1 MSQDYTIEQSKE
13 YKEMQ
18 QNVGVIQELANR
30 ARDDLLTCIRTISSK
45 DREKLTEAA
54 LSLSRNILALEQF
67 SAQIAKEMAIEKFIC
82 STLAKTL
89 DDVNGTS
96 DVSIEEISVPV
107 HFHGNLEPETKES
120 EQDAPKSVNIV
131 HPDADENVIARGEI
145 PHVQQVD
152 DLAFKEEDKNAA
164 YKKWIEK
171 DTFIHRG
178 NPYIL
183 DLKEP
188 DNGTSKSFNKIY
200 PLISETVAIN
210 GMHVSTQEVARL
222 AGRGETKVNE
232 SVDDFGYTPTEVKG
246 REYDEF
252 SLKRNIDDKLSQ
264 QYEREV
270 SESTSLETDRETWVK
285 KIKEDLERDK
295 VRTILDRK
303 VYFIAANPIINESL
317 VHEEPDY
324 VNITQYIEVIDAETL
339 KYILVERRAKGVDI
353 KDTILFEVDDRD
365 VVEDHIYGRV
375 NRHRYV
381 GQDNRLTALS
391 VNLIKKNEK
400 GREEVSQ

>member
-18 QNVGVIQELANR
+18 QNVGVIQELASR

-96 DVSIEEISVPV
+96 DVPTEEISVPV
-107 HFHGNLEPETKES
+107 HFHGNLESEEKEPV
-120 EQDAPKSVNIV
+120 QDTPKSVNIV
-131 HPDADENVIARGEI
+131 HPFA
-145 PHVQQVD
+145 
-152 DLAFKEEDKNAA
+152 
-164 YKKWIEK
+164 
-171 DTFIHRG
+171 
-178 NPYIL
+178 
-183 DLKEP
+183 
-188 DNGTSKSFNKIY
+188 
-200 PLISETVAIN
+200 SETVAIN

-222 AGRGETKVNE
+222 ANRGETKVNE
-232 SVDDFGYTPTEVKG
+232 SVDDFGYVPAEVKG

-252 SLKRNIDDKLSQ
+252 SLRRNIDDKLSQ
-264 QYEREV
+264 QYEREANTSV
-270 SESTSLETDRETWVK
+270 SLETDHEAWVK
-285 KIKEDLERDK
+285 EIKEHLELHDK

-303 VYFIAANPIINESL
+303 VYFIAANPIINESV

-391 VNLIKKNEK
+391 VALIKKNEK

>member
-18 QNVGVIQELANR
+18 QNVGIIQELANR
-30 ARDDLLTCIRTISSK
+30 ARNDLLTCIRTISSK

-54 LSLSRNILALEQF
+54 LSLSRNLLAIEQF

-89 DDVNGTS
+89 DDVKGNSNIPTEETS
-96 DVSIEEISVPV
+96 LQAHINEDLV
-107 HFHGNLEPETKES
+107 PETKEPD
-120 EQDAPKSVNIV
+120 QDTLKSINIV
-131 HPDADENVIARGEI
+131 HPFAG
-145 PHVQQVD
+145 
-152 DLAFKEEDKNAA
+152 
-164 YKKWIEK
+164 
-171 DTFIHRG
+171 
-178 NPYIL
+178 
-183 DLKEP
+183 
-188 DNGTSKSFNKIY
+188 
-200 PLISETVAIN
+200 ETVAIN
-210 GMHVSTQEVARL
+210 GMQVSTHELARL
-222 AGRGETKVNE
+222 ANRGETKVNE

-252 SLKRNIDDKLSQ
+252 SLRRNIDDKLSQ

-270 SESTSLETDRETWVK
+270 SESTSLEIDHEAWVK
-285 KIKEDLERDK
+285 ETKKYLERDK

-317 VHEEPDY
+317 VHEESDY
-324 VNITQYIEVIDAETL
+324 VDITQYIEVIDAETL
-339 KYILVERRAKGVDI
+339 KYILVERRAKGIDI

-365 VVEDHIYGRV
+365 VVEDHVYGRV

-381 GQDNRLTALS
+381 GQDNRLTELS
-391 VNLIKKNEK
+391 MTLIKKNEK
-400 GREEVSQ
+400 VQEEVSQ

>member
-67 SAQIAKEMAIEKFIC
+67 SAQISKEMAIEKFIC

-89 DDVNGTS
+89 DDAKGTF
-96 DVSIEEISVPV
+96 DVHTEEISVPV
-107 HFHGNLEPETKES
+107 HFHGNLEPETKEPD
-120 EQDAPKSVNIV
+120 QDTPKSINIV
-131 HPDADENVIARGEI
+131 HPFAGET
-145 PHVQQVD
+145 
-152 DLAFKEEDKNAA
+152 A
-164 YKKWIEK
+164 
-171 DTFIHRG
+171 
-178 NPYIL
+178 
-183 DLKEP
+183 
-188 DNGTSKSFNKIY
+188 
-200 PLISETVAIN
+200 AIN
-210 GMHVSTQEVARL
+210 GMHVSTQELARL

-232 SVDDFGYTPTEVKG
+232 SLDDFGYTPAEVKG

-270 SESTSLETDRETWVK
+270 SESTSLETGHEAWVK
-285 KIKEDLERDK
+285 ETKKYLERDK

-375 NRHRYV
+375 NRHRDV
-381 GQDNRLTALS
+381 GQDNHLTALS

>member
-89 DDVNGTS
+89 DDVNGIS
-96 DVSIEEISVPV
+96 DVPTEEISVPV
-107 HFHGNLEPETKES
+107 HLHGNLEPETKEPD
-120 EQDAPKSVNIV
+120 QDVSKSVNIV
-131 HPDADENVIARGEI
+131 HPFAG
-145 PHVQQVD
+145 
-152 DLAFKEEDKNAA
+152 
-164 YKKWIEK
+164 
-171 DTFIHRG
+171 
-178 NPYIL
+178 
-183 DLKEP
+183 
-188 DNGTSKSFNKIY
+188 
-200 PLISETVAIN
+200 ETVAIN

-232 SVDDFGYTPTEVKG
+232 SLDDFGYTLTEVKG

-264 QYEREV
+264 QYEREANTAV
-270 SESTSLETDRETWVK
+270 SLETDHEVWVE
-285 KIKEDLERDK
+285 KIKEHLERDK
-295 VRTILDRK
+295 VRTILGRK
-303 VYFIAANPIINESL
+303 VYFIAANPIINESV

-324 VNITQYIEVIDAETL
+324 VDITQYIEVIDAETL

-353 KDTILFEVDDRD
+353 KDTVLFEVDDRD

-381 GQDNRLTALS
+381 GQDNRLTELS
-391 VNLIKKNEK
+391 MALIKKNEK
-400 GREEVSQ
+400 GKEEVSQ

>member
-30 ARDDLLTCIRTISSK
+30 ARDDLLICIRTISSK

-54 LSLSRNILALEQF
+54 LSLSRNLLAIEQF
-67 SAQIAKEMAIEKFIC
+67 SSQIAKEMAIEKFIC
-82 STLAKTL
+82 GTLAKTL
-89 DDVNGTS
+89 DDVKGNSNTPT
-96 DVSIEEISVPV
+96 EEILLSA
-107 HFHGNLEPETKES
+107 HHHGDLATETKEPD
-120 EQDAPKSVNIV
+120 QDTPKSINIV
-131 HPDADENVIARGEI
+131 HPFA
-145 PHVQQVD
+145 
-152 DLAFKEEDKNAA
+152 
-164 YKKWIEK
+164 
-171 DTFIHRG
+171 
-178 NPYIL
+178 
-183 DLKEP
+183 
-188 DNGTSKSFNKIY
+188 
-200 PLISETVAIN
+200 SETVAIN

-222 AGRGETKVNE
+222 ADREETKVNE
-232 SVDDFGYTPTEVKG
+232 LVDDFGYVPTEVKG

-252 SLKRNIDDKLSQ
+252 SLRRNIDDKLSQ

-270 SESTSLETDRETWVK
+270 SESTSLETDHEAWVK
-285 KIKEDLERDK
+285 ETKEHLELHDK

-391 VNLIKKNEK
+391 VALIKKNEK
-400 GREEVSQ
+400 VREEVSQ

>member
-67 SAQIAKEMAIEKFIC
+67 SAQISKEMAIEKFIC

-89 DDVNGTS
+89 DDAKGTF
-96 DVSIEEISVPV
+96 DVHTEEISVPV
-107 HFHGNLEPETKES
+107 HFHGNLEPETKEPD
-120 EQDAPKSVNIV
+120 QDTPKSINIV
-131 HPDADENVIARGEI
+131 HPFAGET
-145 PHVQQVD
+145 
-152 DLAFKEEDKNAA
+152 A
-164 YKKWIEK
+164 
-171 DTFIHRG
+171 
-178 NPYIL
+178 
-183 DLKEP
+183 
-188 DNGTSKSFNKIY
+188 
-200 PLISETVAIN
+200 AIN
-210 GMHVSTQEVARL
+210 GMHVSTQELARL

-232 SVDDFGYTPTEVKG
+232 SLDDFGYTPAEVKG

-270 SESTSLETDRETWVK
+270 SESTSLETGHEAWVK
-285 KIKEDLERDK
+285 ETKKYLERDK

-381 GQDNRLTALS
+381 GQDNHLTALS

>member
-18 QNVGVIQELANR
+18 QNVGIIQELANR
-30 ARDDLLTCIRTISSK
+30 ARNDLLTCIRTISSK

-54 LSLSRNILALEQF
+54 LSLSRNLLAIEQF

-82 STLAKTL
+82 GTLAKTL
-89 DDVNGTS
+89 DDVKGNSNTPT
-96 DVSIEEISVPV
+96 EEIPLPT
-107 HFHGNLEPETKES
+107 HHHENLASETKAPD
-120 EQDAPKSVNIV
+120 QDTPKSVNIV
-131 HPDADENVIARGEI
+131 HPFAE
-145 PHVQQVD
+145 
-152 DLAFKEEDKNAA
+152 
-164 YKKWIEK
+164 
-171 DTFIHRG
+171 
-178 NPYIL
+178 
-183 DLKEP
+183 
-188 DNGTSKSFNKIY
+188 
-200 PLISETVAIN
+200 ETVAIN

-222 AGRGETKVNE
+222 AGRGETKVSE

-270 SESTSLETDRETWVK
+270 SESTSLETDHEAWVK
-285 KIKEDLERDK
+285 NVKEYLERDK

-317 VHEEPDY
+317 VHQESDH
-324 VNITQYIEVIDAETL
+324 VDITQYIEVIDAETL
-339 KYILVERRAKGVDI
+339 KYILVERRAKGIDI
-353 KDTILFEVDDRD
+353 KDTILFEVDDRN

-391 VNLIKKNEK
+391 VALIKKNEK
-400 GREEVSQ
+400 VQEEVTQ

>member
-67 SAQIAKEMAIEKFIC
+67 SAQISKEMAIEKFIC

-89 DDVNGTS
+89 DDVKGNSNTPT
-96 DVSIEEISVPV
+96 DEIPLPT
-107 HFHGNLEPETKES
+107 HHHENLASETKAPD
-120 EQDAPKSVNIV
+120 QDTSKSINIV
-131 HPDADENVIARGEI
+131 HPFAGET
-145 PHVQQVD
+145 
-152 DLAFKEEDKNAA
+152 A
-164 YKKWIEK
+164 
-171 DTFIHRG
+171 
-178 NPYIL
+178 
-183 DLKEP
+183 
-188 DNGTSKSFNKIY
+188 
-200 PLISETVAIN
+200 AIN
-210 GMHVSTQEVARL
+210 GMHVSTQELARL

-232 SVDDFGYTPTEVKG
+232 SLDDFGYTLAEVKG

-252 SLKRNIDDKLSQ
+252 SLKRNIDDRLSQ
-264 QYEREV
+264 QYEREANTSV
-270 SESTSLETDRETWVK
+270 SLETDHEALVE
-285 KIKEDLERDK
+285 KIKEHLERHDK

-303 VYFIAANPIINESL
+303 VYFIAANPIINETV

-324 VNITQYIEVIDAETL
+324 VDITQYIEVIDAETL

-381 GQDNRLTALS
+381 SQDNRLTELS
-391 VNLIKKNEK
+391 MALIKKNEK
-400 GREEVSQ
+400 GKEEVSQ

>member
-54 LSLSRNILALEQF
+54 LSLSRNLLAIEQF

-82 STLAKTL
+82 GTLAKTL
-89 DDVNGTS
+89 DDVKGNSNTPT
-96 DVSIEEISVPV
+96 EEIPLPT
-107 HFHGNLEPETKES
+107 HHHENLASETKAPG
-120 EQDAPKSVNIV
+120 QDTPKSINIV
-131 HPDADENVIARGEI
+131 HPFAGET
-145 PHVQQVD
+145 
-152 DLAFKEEDKNAA
+152 A
-164 YKKWIEK
+164 
-171 DTFIHRG
+171 
-178 NPYIL
+178 
-183 DLKEP
+183 
-188 DNGTSKSFNKIY
+188 
-200 PLISETVAIN
+200 AIN

-222 AGRGETKVNE
+222 AGPGETKVNE
-232 SVDDFGYTPTEVKG
+232 SLDDFGYTPAEVKG

-252 SLKRNIDDKLSQ
+252 SLRRNIDDKLSQ

-270 SESTSLETDRETWVK
+270 SESTSLETDHEAWVK
-285 KIKEDLERDK
+285 ETKKYLERDK

-317 VHEEPDY
+317 VNEEPDY
-324 VNITQYIEVIDAETL
+324 VDITQYIEVIDAETL

-381 GQDNRLTALS
+381 SQDNRLTELS
-391 VNLIKKNEK
+391 ISLIKKNEK
-400 GREEVSQ
+400 GKEVVFR

>member
-54 LSLSRNILALEQF
+54 LSLSRNLLAIEQF

-89 DDVNGTS
+89 DDVKGNSNTPT
-96 DVSIEEISVPV
+96 EEIPLPT
-107 HFHGNLEPETKES
+107 HHHENLASETKAPD
-120 EQDAPKSVNIV
+120 QDTPKSINIV
-131 HPDADENVIARGEI
+131 HPFAGET
-145 PHVQQVD
+145 
-152 DLAFKEEDKNAA
+152 A
-164 YKKWIEK
+164 
-171 DTFIHRG
+171 
-178 NPYIL
+178 
-183 DLKEP
+183 
-188 DNGTSKSFNKIY
+188 
-200 PLISETVAIN
+200 AIN
-210 GMHVSTQEVARL
+210 GMHVSTQELARL
-222 AGRGETKVNE
+222 AERGETKVNE
-232 SVDDFGYTPTEVKG
+232 SLDDFGYTPAEVKDH
-246 REYDEF
+246 EYDEF

-264 QYEREV
+264 QYEREANTSV
-270 SESTSLETDRETWVK
+270 SLETDHEAWVE
-285 KIKEDLERDK
+285 KIKEHLERHDK

-303 VYFIAANPIINESL
+303 VYFIAANPIINESV

-324 VNITQYIEVIDAETL
+324 VDITQYIEVIDAETL

-381 GQDNRLTALS
+381 SQDNRLTELS
-391 VNLIKKNEK
+391 MALIKKNEK
-400 GREEVSQ
+400 GKEEVSQ

>member
-82 STLAKTL
+82 GTLAKTL
-89 DDVNGTS
+89 DNVKGTS
-96 DVSIEEISVPV
+96 DTSTEEIPLPT
-107 HFHGNLEPETKES
+107 HHHENLASETKAPD
-120 EQDAPKSVNIV
+120 QDAPKSINIV
-131 HPDADENVIARGEI
+131 HPFA
-145 PHVQQVD
+145 
-152 DLAFKEEDKNAA
+152 
-164 YKKWIEK
+164 
-171 DTFIHRG
+171 
-178 NPYIL
+178 
-183 DLKEP
+183 
-188 DNGTSKSFNKIY
+188 
-200 PLISETVAIN
+200 SETVAIN
-210 GMHVSTQEVARL
+210 GMHVSTQEVAHL

-232 SVDDFGYTPTEVKG
+232 SVDDFGYVPAEVKG
-246 REYDEF
+246 HEYDEF

-270 SESTSLETDRETWVK
+270 SESTSLETDREAWVK
-285 KIKEDLERDK
+285 KIKEYLERDK

-324 VNITQYIEVIDAETL
+324 VDITQYIEVIDAETL

-353 KDTILFEVDDRD
+353 KDTILFEVDDRN

-381 GQDNRLTALS
+381 GQDNHLTALS